1 MQNCNSMKKGVLTIL
16 AILTLL
22 SCEEAEKVSVGPL
35 AGTYEGI
42 FFRTSPGAKYET
54 SDVTLSF
61 EGNAFEGSSNIA
73 KYPAICHGT
82 FTLTVNEIDFNNL
95 CVWTAEFDWS
105 YILSGNFNIT
115 RNGDE
120 IIMTRNYDNGAVDTY
135 RIKPSSNVG

>member
-1 MQNCNSMKKGVLTIL
+1 MKKGVFTIL
-16 AILTLL
+16 AILALL
-22 SCEEAEKVSVGPL
+22 SCEEAQKVTVGPL

-54 SDVTLSF
+54 SDVALVF
-61 EGNAFEGSSNIA
+61 EEITFEGSGSIT

-82 FTLTVNEIDFNNL
+82 YGLAGNEISFNNL

-105 YILSGNFNIT
+105 YILSGKFTIT
-115 RNGDE
+115 REGDE

-135 RIKPSSNVG
+135 RIKPSSNVR